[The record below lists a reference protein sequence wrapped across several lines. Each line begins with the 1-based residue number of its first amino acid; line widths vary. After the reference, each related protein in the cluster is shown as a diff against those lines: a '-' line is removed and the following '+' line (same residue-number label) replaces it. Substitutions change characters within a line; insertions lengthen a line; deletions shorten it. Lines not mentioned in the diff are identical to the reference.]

1 MGVSDR
7 QIVGNGVGIGVN
19 FKFFLF
25 GLHSFSLQVPGLVV
39 VSVWVGVSEV
49 CFFQT

>member
-19 FKFFLF
+19 FKFLLL
-25 GLHSFSLQVPGLVV
+25 GSQSFSLQVPGLVG
-39 VSVWVGVSEV
+39 VSGWGGVSEV